1 MVLLL
6 SKKVGAPINASTL
19 KASAGLAEHLDIM
32 FVPSA
37 QHAAS
42 LLKSAGYNLYLAV
55 VNHGTDALT
64 TKYSL
69 PLCLV
74 IGSEGVGI
82 SQDIRSQGACITL
95 PQKDTSSYN
104 ASVAAGILL
113 FLVAHQCKKI

>member
-6 SKKVGAPINASTL
+6 SKKVVPPLMLVHSR
-19 KASAGLAEHLDIM
+19 ASAGLAEHLDIM

-82 SQDIRSQGACITL
+82 SQE
-95 PQKDTSSYN
+95 Y
-104 ASVAAGILL
+104 
-113 FLVAHQCKKI
+113 